1 MNQSE
6 PTNKGPLEG
15 VRIIDMTTVL
25 MGPYATQ
32 TLGDYGADVIKVES
46 PEGDLV
52 RTIGPLRNPGMGPI
66 FLNANRS
73 KRSIT
78 LDLKQDE
85 GREALLKLCANADIL
100 VYNIRA
106 NAMKRLGL
114 SYEVVSAVNP
124 RIIYAGMFGYGQ
136 EGPYAAKPA
145 YDDLIQ
151 GASTLPHLFT
161 RVDGGE
167 PRYVPSAI
175 ADRVVGLAAVG
186 AILATLV
193 HRDRTGKGQRVD
205 IPMFETMTSFTLGDH
220 MGGLTYE
227 PPLDNGGYPRQLS
240 KYRRPYKTKDG
251 YVCALVYTDK
261 HWNHFFKAI
270 GREDIP
276 ETDPLFKDFS
286 SRAKDFDAV
295 YKWFSGMMETRSTA
309 EWLEIL
315 NKADIPVM
323 PMHDLN
329 SIQSDPHLIATNFF
343 RHQNHPTEGDI
354 LSMAVPATWSDSSA
368 EPIRPAPRQ
377 GEHSIEL
384 LQEAGYTK
392 QQIDEMLK
400 QKVIQSPEDITRQY
414 KVEN

>member
-1 MNQSE
+1 MTQPE
-6 PTNKGPLEG
+6 PPVKGPLDG

-85 GREALLKLCANADIL
+85 GREALLRLCAKADIL

-114 SYEVVSAVNP
+114 SYEAVSAVNP

-136 EGPYAAKPA
+136 EGSYAAKPA

-261 HWNHFFKAI
+261 HWDSFFKAI

-276 ETDPLFKDFS
+276 QTDPIFRNFS
-286 SRAKDFDAV
+286 SRSKNIDAV
-295 YKWFSGMMETRSTA
+295 YKWFSDKVETESTA
-309 EWLEIL
+309 YWLEIL
-315 NKADIPVM
+315 DKADIPVM

-329 SIQSDPHLIATNFF
+329 SIRSDPHLVETGFF
-343 RHQNHPTEGDI
+343 IEETHPTEGDI
-354 LSMAVPATWSDSSA
+354 CSMAVPVKWSQSKAKSS
-368 EPIRPAPRQ
+368 RPAPRQ

-392 QQIDEMLK
+392 QQIEEMLK
-400 QKVIQSPEDITRQY
+400 QKVIQSPEDITRQH
-414 KVEN
+414 KLER